1 MVPRWVTADHRQ
13 PCLCPQP
20 KKTFRKHGMWYS
32 SATAVRTSSYFR
44 HRTYSTPPPPMCCRH
59 GKQRIRQRK
68 CQEEEGEEGLR
79 LFCADEA
86 TRKQQNDC
94 KSPPGSRHP
103 LQKQA
108 SDTIC
113 SRHPEVQNVRQSS
126 RTKRIKK
133 TRKRRRRLSTSAG
146 SHAGK
151 VLP

>member
-1 MVPRWVTADHRQ
+1 MGNSRPQTALPLPPTEKNISEARDVVLIGHRSSHFELLQ
-13 PCLCPQP
+13 
-20 KKTFRKHGMWYS
+20 TSHIFYS
-32 SATAVRTSSYFR
+32 A
-44 HRTYSTPPPPMCCRH
+44 PPMCCRH